1 MCSVHGSVCHDG
13 QVLPKDPGAGECK
26 PPYVFLIWCYV
37 IVLGFLFTGLEAH
50 TGLYLGVIVLPGKAS
65 WHWLLKVTFFFFYFG
80 LISRSARDNPIM
92 GRANVNVATRA
103 AAKSD
108 HRIFN
113 FLVFLWAHGT
123 TSYGGMCTALL
134 QKGSSKM

>member
-13 QVLPKDPGAGECK
+13 QVLPKDPGAGGHVNPLCF
-26 PPYVFLIWCYV
+26 PYLVLRNCSRLLVYRSGGAHRLVSRCYCFTWQ
-37 IVLGFLFTGLEAH
+37 GFLALVAEG
-50 TGLYLGVIVLPGKAS
+50 YI
-65 WHWLLKVTFFFFYFG
+65 FFYFG

-108 HRIFN
+108 HRILN
-113 FLVFLWAHGT
+113 FLVHGT
-123 TSYGGMCTALL
+123 TLYGGMCTALL